1 MNLARATKQLAI
13 GLHAPGHHGRFRG
26 PLHIC
31 LIVAAASAGLH
42 APAAAQQSGQG
53 NAEPVATNSSQAP
66 AGHIIYSRDVSYGS
80 AIGPRTP
87 GRVHTVNAGPTDL
100 ILSTLA
106 AGLEPIGDD
115 ESASIIAGTNS
126 QTALIGDQVGLGLGA
141 ISSMTG
147 AGGSASKLGDIQSTA
162 TGGAMSQATGAI
174 GNAMGTVR
182 GILGNLP
189 GGRP

>member
-1 MNLARATKQLAI
+1 MNWSPKAKLMAIDCRATSCGTI
-13 GLHAPGHHGRFRG
+13 
-26 PLHIC
+26 HIC
-31 LIVAAASAGLH
+31 LVAATVGLGFQ
-42 APAAAQQSGQG
+42 APAAAQQAGDGSAG
-53 NAEPVATNSSQAP
+53 VAATKSSVAP

-100 ILSTLA
+100 ILGSLA
-106 AGLEPIGDD
+106 IGLKPIGDD
-115 ESASIIAGTNS
+115 ESANILAGTNS
-126 QTALIGDQVGLGLGA
+126 QTALIGDQIGLGLGA

-147 AGGSASKLGDIQSTA
+147 SRAGASNIGAIQSTA
-162 TGGAMSQATGAI
+162 TGGAIGQASGAI

-189 GGRP
+189 GGGTP

>member
-1 MNLARATKQLAI
+1 MLVHHDQLPADRRLRLERALE
-13 GLHAPGHHGRFRG
+13 
-26 PLHIC
+26 
-31 LIVAAASAGLH
+31 AASEE
-42 APAAAQQSGQG
+42 SW
-53 NAEPVATNSSQAP
+53 
-66 AGHIIYSRDVSYGS
+66 
-80 AIGPRTP
+80 
-87 GRVHTVNAGPTDL
+87 
-100 ILSTLA
+100 
-106 AGLEPIGDD
+106 LEPIGDD